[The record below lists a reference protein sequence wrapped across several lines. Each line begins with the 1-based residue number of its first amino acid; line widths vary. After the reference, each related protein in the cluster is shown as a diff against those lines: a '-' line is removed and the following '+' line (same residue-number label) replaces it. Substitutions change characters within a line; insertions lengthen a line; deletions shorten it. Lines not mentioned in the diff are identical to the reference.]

1 MTSRFL
7 RQAGASV
14 LALEIGYVLLI
25 QLAMVLFTP
34 DTAEIDHTEPRNSG
48 AVLLFLA
55 AEAAV
60 AVVVLWSA
68 AVLGLDSFR
77 DRGPRWARV
86 AALGAAAALQMFVVR
101 EAASNALARE
111 GGPDLVINWVM
122 VLLAL
127 VAVAACG
134 LGLRGEFG
142 RARPATSSRT
152 GA

>member
-14 LALEIGYVLLI
+14 LALQIGYLLLME
-25 QLAMVLFTP
+25 LAVVLFTP
-34 DTAEIDHTEPRNSG
+34 DTGEIDHTDPRG
-48 AVLLFLA
+48 PGYVLLLLA

-60 AVVVLWSA
+60 ALPMLWGA

-77 DRGPRWARV
+77 GRGPRWGRV
-86 AALGAAAALQMFVVR
+86 GALGAAAALQVFVVWA
-101 EAASNALARE
+101 AASNALARE
-111 GGPDLVINWVM
+111 GGPDLVLNWVM

-134 LGLRGEFG
+134 QGLRDEF
-142 RARPATSSRT
+142 RSTRLAS
-152 GA
+152 

>member
-14 LALEIGYVLLI
+14 LALEVGYLLLI
-25 QLAMVLFTP
+25 QLAIVLFTP
-34 DTAEIDHTEPRNSG
+34 DTAEIDHTEPRSSG
-48 AVLLFLA
+48 AVLLFLS

-77 DRGPRWARV
+77 SRGPRWARI
-86 AALGAAAALQMFVVR
+86 AALGAAAVLQVAVVR

-111 GGPDLVINWVM
+111 GGPDLVINGVM

-127 VAVAACG
+127 VAIAACG

-142 RARPATSSRT
+142 RPRPAS
-152 GA
+152 